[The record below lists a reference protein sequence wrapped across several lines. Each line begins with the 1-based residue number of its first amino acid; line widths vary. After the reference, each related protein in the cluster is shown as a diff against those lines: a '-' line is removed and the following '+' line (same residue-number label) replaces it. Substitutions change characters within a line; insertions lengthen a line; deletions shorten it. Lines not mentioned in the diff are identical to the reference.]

1 MLQPK
6 FQSGNAEFGGRANNT
21 TWKVGQTLTIGTI
34 IDHTGQ
40 VRESLVLQPQGI
52 AHLVSAEK
60 IVLPNDV
67 CALAHVLTRKCNDG
81 LLTLNI
87 GVIDPG
93 WNGKISTSILN
104 FSSTPELLSQ
114 GDTFIRITFHQIQ
127 QYDEEKTKSFVPPV
141 EGKPVPLEKD
151 YLNDVKSRSV
161 NSFGQYFLNIR
172 YLVKELATEENTRLR
187 STLLKY
193 IPIAAFS
200 LAVFAFLVTLGGVFA
215 TRLLSKGEVPTGG
228 SGVAS
233 QAEVRRLE
241 LRLEAVERQ
250 SSQSRAMRPAS
261 AKLPQS
267 GASTPPR

>member
-6 FQSGNAEFGGRANNT
+6 FQSGSADFSGMTNNS

-34 IDHTGQ
+34 VDHAGQ
-40 VRESLVLQPQGI
+40 LRESLVLEPQGI
-52 AHLVSAEK
+52 AHLVSEEK
-60 IVLPNDV
+60 IMLPHDV

-104 FSSTPELLSQ
+104 FSSTSQLLSK
-114 GDTFIRITFHQIQ
+114 GDKFIRITFHQIQ
-127 QYDEEKTKSFVPPV
+127 EYDKEKSKNFIQPI
-141 EGKPVPLEKD
+141 EGKALPSEKD

-172 YLVKELATEENTRLR
+172 YLVKDLATEENKRLR
-187 STLLKY
+187 NTLLKY

-200 LAVFAFLVTLGGVFA
+200 LAIFAFLVTLGGVFT
-215 TRLLSKGEVPTGG
+215 TRLLSKSEAPTNGNG
-228 SGVAS
+228 MAS
-233 QAEVRRLE
+233 QAEVRQLE
-241 LRLEAVERQ
+241 LRMEAIERQ
-250 SSQSRAMRPAS
+250 SSQSRAVRPAS
-261 AKLPQS
+261 AKLSQS
-267 GASTPPR
+267 GASAPPR